1 MGGFILCKDGQPV
14 QTLSEPRMVR
24 LLEQGAITLPTI
36 TTADIKEQSNLHP
49 TFAFLAFLQASWF
62 VVECLSRV
70 VDGLLIT
77 QLEIITL
84 LHIFMSIIT
93 LIFTWQKPL
102 NARYPISINPNFNLE
117 TLRDRT
123 IPFPS
128 IKDDFRREQKLAQC
142 VKHLFQVKI
151 EPQVLQHQRP
161 KSMSRF
167 IKRCINLILIW
178 PIKSLYFDCGRLLMN
193 PESSDLPQG
202 SLKVPLFYVPGDS
215 IDMRTFLLPIT
226 TLGVGIGIVSYA
238 IWLRGYFPSE
248 SIRFTWRVA
257 ALAST
262 IFYAVLLVSII
273 FVNLFQLLS
282 RFSYTADVIS
292 DLFLIIAICT
302 FFIGFIPF
310 VLARITLLLAS
321 FVCLR
326 SLPQEALVFKLWTN
340 YIPHLA

>member
-14 QTLSEPRMVR
+14 QTLSEPRMMR
-24 LLEQGAITLPTI
+24 LLGQGAITFPTI
-36 TTADIKEQSNLHP
+36 TTADIKEQSKLHP
-49 TFAFLAFLQASWF
+49 TIALLAVLQTSWF
-62 VVECLSRV
+62 VVEYFSRV
-70 VDGLLIT
+70 VDGLLVT
-77 QLEIITL
+77 QLEIMTL
-84 LHIFMSIIT
+84 LHVAMSAIT
-93 LIFTWQKPL
+93 LIFSWQKPL
-102 NARYPISINPNFNLE
+102 NARYPISINPNFNLD

-123 IPFPS
+123 VPLSS
-128 IKDDFRREQKLAQC
+128 IKDDYRREQKLAQY

-151 EPQVLQHQRP
+151 DPQIQRQQP
-161 KSMSRF
+161 KSTTRF
-167 IKRCINLILIW
+167 IKRCSKLILIW

-226 TLGVGIGIVSYA
+226 TLGMGIGIVSYA
-238 IWLRGYFPSE
+238 IWFRGYFPSE
-248 SIRFTWRVA
+248 GIRFTWRVA
-257 ALAST
+257 ALSST
-262 IFYAVLLVSII
+262 TFYAVLLVLII
-273 FVNLFQLLS
+273 LVNLFQLLS
-282 RFSYTADVIS
+282 RFSDTADVIS
-292 DLFLIIAICT
+292 DMFLVVAICT